1 LPELS
6 PQQLWFFVILIT
18 AFALLITEKLRNDVV
33 ALLIVLS
40 LTITGVLAPKDALAG
55 FSSEPAIVVAGIFV
69 LSAALHQTGVS
80 DTIGS
85 FLGRL
90 AGGSL
95 TRINA
100 VIMVGVAL
108 LSAFTHHVTTTAVML
123 PVALTLGRERGIPAS
138 KLLMPLSFAASLGT
152 TITIIGAPAFLIA
165 SQVLQQAG
173 RPGLGVFTIAP
184 IGLAITFFG
193 TLFVLIVGRF
203 LLPDRAGAEADS
215 NRFRL
220 SEYFTE
226 VAVLEDS
233 PFVARTVGEVVQDDR
248 FDGQIVGWV
257 RRGRLLRPPREQD
270 LIQSGDVLLV
280 RTTPEGIVAFRE
292 DAGVE
297 LNPVQQYGGDV
308 PSPNGEEDTQVAD
321 QFVQAVVAPEADL
334 VGRTLADIDFR
345 RRYGAIVIGLW
356 RRSGWLGQ
364 ELSRVRLRA
373 GDVLVLQG
381 DNESL
386 ARVSGDR
393 SFLMLVPFH
402 GTSRLRGRAPMA
414 AGIMLGT
421 ILAAAFNLLTIEM
434 AALAGA
440 VAVVLTRCLTPR
452 QAYYSIDQRVFV
464 FIAGAIPLG
473 TAMRSTGASEM
484 MAQGLQGAVSGW
496 SHWMVLLAIFA
507 IVGVL
512 TQFMSDAATTA
523 IFAPV
528 AVALADA
535 LGRPPEAFV
544 VTVAMAAVAAFLT
557 PIGHHGNLLIYGP
570 GGYRFADFVRVG
582 TPLTILVG
590 IVVTLVASWM
600 WPA

>member
-1 LPELS
+1 LAVLS
-6 PQQLWFFVILIT
+6 PEQLWFFAILII
-18 AFALLITEKLRNDVV
+18 AFALLITEKLRNDLV
-33 ALLIVLS
+33 AILIVLS
-40 LTITGVLAPKDALAG
+40 LTITGVLTPKDALAG

-69 LSAALHQTGVS
+69 ISAALHQTGVS
-80 DTIGS
+80 DAMGA

-138 KLLMPLSFAASLGT
+138 RLLMPLSFAASLGT

-165 SQVLQQAG
+165 SQVLRDAG

-184 IGLAITFFG
+184 IGLAITLAG
-193 TLFVLIVGRF
+193 TVFVLIVGRF
-203 LLPDRAGAEADS
+203 LLPDRTGAETDR

-226 VAVLEDS
+226 VAILEGS
-233 PFVARTVGEVVQDDR
+233 PFIDRTVGEVTSDDR
-248 FDGQIVGWV
+248 FEAQIVGWI
-257 RRGRLLRPPREQD
+257 RRGRLLRPPRPEDQ
-270 LIQSGDVLLV
+270 IRAGDVLLV
-280 RTTPEGIVAFRE
+280 RTSPEGMIAIRE
-292 DAGVE
+292 EAGVE
-297 LNPVQQYGGDV
+297 LNPVHQYGGPEGQAGDDDDSSMV
-308 PSPNGEEDTQVAD
+308 D
-321 QFVQAVVAPEADL
+321 QLVQAVVAPDSDL
-334 VGRTLADIDFR
+334 AGRSLSEVNFR
-345 RRYGAIVIGLW
+345 QRYGAVVLGLW
-356 RRSGWLGQ
+356 RQRGWLGE
-364 ELSRVRLRA
+364 ELARVRLRG

-386 ARVSGDR
+386 VRASNDR
-393 SFLMLVPFH
+393 AFLMLVPFQGVPRVRH
-402 GTSRLRGRAPMA
+402 RTRVA
-414 AGIMLGT
+414 ALIMLAT
-421 ILAAAFNLLTIEM
+421 ILAAAFGWLTIEI

-440 VAVVLTRCLTPR
+440 AAVVLTRCLTPR
-452 QAYYSIDQRVFV
+452 QAYHAIDQRIFV

-473 TAMRSTGASEM
+473 TAMRSTGASDM

-496 SHWMVLLAIFA
+496 SHWLVLLAIFA

-512 TQFMSDAATTA
+512 TQFMSDSATTA

-528 AVALADA
+528 AMSLAEA

-544 VTVAMAAVAAFLT
+544 ITVAMASVAAFFT

-570 GGYRFADFVRVG
+570 GGYRFSDFLRVG
-582 TPLTILVG
+582 TPLTIVVALVE
-590 IVVTLVASWM
+590 TLVVSLL